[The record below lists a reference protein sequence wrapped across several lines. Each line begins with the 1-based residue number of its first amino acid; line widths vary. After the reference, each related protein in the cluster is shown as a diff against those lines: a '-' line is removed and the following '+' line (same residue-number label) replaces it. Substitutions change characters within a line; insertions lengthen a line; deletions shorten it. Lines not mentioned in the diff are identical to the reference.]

1 MGKSTPVFLE
11 NRVTDIVDS
20 ATRSRMMSG
29 IRSENTKPEMLL
41 RRALHKNGFRYRLHD
56 SRIPGRPDLV
66 FPKYHAVLFVH
77 GCFWHGHNCPLFR
90 MPETRNEFWKDKIRK
105 NRERDTVV
113 RKRLEDIG
121 WRLGIVWECSLKGKK
136 RIGTEEIVKRILA
149 WLGSDTKEFEI
160 RGVA

>member
-1 MGKSTPVFLE
+1 M
-11 NRVTDIVDS
+11 DIFDP

-136 RIGTEEIVKRILA
+136 RIGTEEIVRRIVA
-149 WLGSDTKEFEI
+149 WLGSNTSECEI

>member
-1 MGKSTPVFLE
+1 
-11 NRVTDIVDS
+11 
-20 ATRSRMMSG
+20 MMSG
-29 IRSENTKPEMLL
+29 IRSGNTKPEMLL

-90 MPETRNEFWKDKIRK
+90 MPETRNEFWKDKILK
-105 NRERDTVV
+105 NRERDALV
-113 RKRLEDIG
+113 RKKLEGTG
-121 WRLGIVWECSLKGKK
+121 WRLGIVWECSLKGKYQLGLEK
-136 RIGTEEIVKRILA
+136 TMDRIIL
-149 WLGSDTKEFEI
+149 WLRSDLNEMEI

>member
-1 MGKSTPVFLE
+1 M
-11 NRVTDIVDS
+11 DIVDP

-56 SRIPGRPDLV
+56 SRIPGMPDLV

-77 GCFWHGHNCPLFR
+77 GCFWHGHDCPLFR

-113 RKRLEDIG
+113 RKRLEDIE

-136 RIGTEEIVKRILA
+136 RIGTEETVKRIVA
-149 WLGSDTKEFEI
+149 WLGSDTRELEI

>member
-1 MGKSTPVFLE
+1 M
-11 NRVTDIVDS
+11 TDIVDP

-56 SRIPGRPDLV
+56 SRIPGKPDLV

-113 RKRLEDIG
+113 RKKIEEIG
-121 WRLGIVWECSLKGKK
+121 WRLGIVWECALKGKEQ
-136 RIGTEEIVKRILA
+136 IGTEKTIERIVS
-149 WLGSDTKEFEI
+149 WLGSDTREFEI

>member
-1 MGKSTPVFLE
+1 
-11 NRVTDIVDS
+11 VTDIVDP

-29 IRSENTKPEMLL
+29 IRSENTKPEMLV
-41 RRALHKNGFRYRLHD
+41 RKALHKIGFRYRLHD
-56 SRIPGRPDLV
+56 SRIPGKPDLV
-66 FPKYHAVLFVH
+66 FPKYHAVLFVN
-77 GCFWHGHNCPLFR
+77 GCFWHGHDCPLFR

-105 NRERDTVV
+105 NLERDTVV
-113 RKRLEDIG
+113 RKRLEDLG

-136 RIGTEEIVKRILA
+136 RIGTEEIVRRIVA

>member
-1 MGKSTPVFLE
+1 M
-11 NRVTDIVDS
+11 DIVDPV
-20 ATRSRMMSG
+20 TRSRMMSG

-56 SRIPGRPDLV
+56 IRIPGRPDLV

-113 RKRLEDIG
+113 RKKIKEIG
-121 WRLGIVWECSLKGKK
+121 WRLGIVWECALKGKEQ
-136 RIGTEEIVKRILA
+136 IGTEKTIERIVS
-149 WLGSDTKEFEI
+149 WLGSDTREFEI